1 MPKLIASNFFFLIVL
16 FIVFFSP
23 LCHTMA
29 SLHTHRAEIPN
40 FIFGKNRLEF
50 FNLHREWNSLCCYA
64 ASDIIFVQLRH
75 YTERRSSIELAAQV
89 VVVVEVGW
97 ESLFSQISS
106 QALKPSHQFS
116 QQQDVDPSWRVEIT
130 SINKT

>member
-16 FIVFFSP
+16 FIVNFLA
-23 LCHTMA
+23 LCAILWH
-29 SLHTHRAEIPN
+29 HYIHRAEIPN

-89 VVVVEVGW
+89 VVVVEVGSPY
-97 ESLFSQISS
+97 SLKFQAKRWNRRINSVNNKTSIHHD
-106 QALKPSHQFS
+106 ALKSPL
-116 QQQDVDPSWRVEIT
+116 
-130 SINKT
+130 